1 MTTIN
6 LGEDINA
13 TIVAA
18 VNARITAETFAA
30 LSNDET
36 LGKFVQAALY
46 QPVKDGGPY
55 SSKTK
60 PFIESLLASAVQAAT
75 KAAVSQWVQDNQG
88 PIKERVTS
96 ALTNNLDGIADAMVQ
111 SMINSSAAAS
121 YNTKVDLTFE
131 KRRFED

>member
-6 LGEDINA
+6 LGDDINA

-46 QPVKDGGPY
+46 QPVEVERY
-55 SSKTK
+55 SSKK
-60 PFIESLLASAVQAAT
+60 VAWIEQVLKNAIQAAT
-75 KAAVSQWVQDNQG
+75 KAAIAQWVNDNQG
-88 PIKERVTS
+88 PIKSRVEA
-96 ALTNNLDGIADAMVQ
+96 ALTENMSGIAAAMVD
-111 SMINSSAAAS
+111 SMTKSTESGYS
-121 YNTKVDLTFE
+121 TKVSLAFE
-131 KRRFED
+131 KRTFD